1 MGTKIFKGINNKVIS
16 LVSLLFRTI
25 VLHVY
30 IKCYPMRKKTNK
42 GKNSAAGG
50 KYDHLPFVSIC
61 TPTFN
66 RRPFWPMAIQCFQAY
81 TYPKERMEWI
91 IVDDGSDSIEDLVKD
106 IPQVKYYREEKQMI
120 LGRKRNYMHD
130 KSKGDIIIYQDDDD
144 YYPPERVSHAVER
157 LMADPNVLAG
167 GSSTLFL
174 YFKHIQQMYRFG
186 PYGPTH
192 ATAGTFAF
200 KRELLKQ
207 TRYDD
212 FKALAE
218 EKSFLKDYTIPFVQ
232 FDPLKTILVFSH
244 NHNTFD
250 KKELLDRGDG
260 PTQQPDK
267 NITVGHF
274 MKEEGEIY
282 DFFMKNIDGLLAEY
296 KPGAVENKPEVL
308 QQMKT
313 MNDYREKEQ
322 MELIEIRKKA
332 MLDEEVE
339 KLIAH
344 VKEEKEETHK
354 KYMAL
359 AMVNMKMIK
368 KMKLLNEKVKS
379 IDIDDETQSLI
390 KRVESEGIQVDL
402 EVKNFT
408 IDIVQKD
415 ELCNIDPQSVHNIL
429 EFVRRGATV
438 SGSVIL
444 NGNTQYDIENQKA
457 QVAYRPHPSKQ
468 QDIPILQELSRQA
481 AGTVQ
486 QQPYNSQNI
495 GKQVELSSE
504 DINTVMEQGECNEPT
519 AKKAL
524 YNENNDVISAIM
536 NIENYT
542 CDSFEIPSPTTQNQ
556 PMAPAQMLE
565 SVDKDDVNTV
575 MEQAEC
581 NEITARNALAHE
593 DGDVITAI
601 MNIDKY
607 TCSDNASTG
616 SDNNTNDE
624 KVIHLNREDIQT
636 VMAQAKCDE
645 ETAIKAFVGESQD
658 IVSAVMNID
667 KYMIT
672 AENNII
678 QSSTKDTVDF
688 KLFDQ
693 PDNNDKS
700 KDTVESEFSK
710 VMNQPDYD
718 DKSVDVKG
726 LTGPQRKII
735 LDIKF
740 LQQYHKIPHHVAKI
754 AYYNE
759 GRDLAKALN
768 NYKKY
773 EHCTLI
779 DRADHPNN
787 IGQVMLT
794 TKCNVET
801 SKKAVIDTDGN
812 IGQAAMDIFYNKDIT
827 VPTPEDIDVC
837 NQEYIDVVRS
847 ITLCSEETAKN
858 ALTKTNGDVLH
869 CITDENISEY
879 VVDETE
885 TEPIEMVMEE
895 ESSIASDRA

>member
-1 MGTKIFKGINNKVIS
+1 MG
-16 LVSLLFRTI
+16 
-25 VLHVY
+25 
-30 IKCYPMRKKTNK
+30 KKTNK
-42 GKNSAAGG
+42 SKSSSTGE

-66 RRPFWPMAIQCFQAY
+66 RRPFWPMAIKCFQDY

-91 IVDDGSDSIEDLVKD
+91 IVDDGSDPIEDLVKD

-144 YYPPERVSHAVER
+144 YYPPERVSHAVEK

-250 KKELLDRGDG
+250 KKELLSRGDG
-260 PTQQPDK
+260 PTQQADR

-274 MKEEGEIY
+274 MKEEGEVY
-282 DFFMKNIDGLLAEY
+282 DFFMKNIDELLAEY
-296 KPGAVENKPEVL
+296 KPGAVGNKPEVL

-313 MNDYREKEQ
+313 MNEYREKEHE
-322 MELIEIRKKA
+322 ELLEIRKKA
-332 MLDEEVE
+332 MLDQEVE
-339 KLIAH
+339 KLIAQ
-344 VKEEKEETHK
+344 VKEQERDTHD
-354 KYMAL
+354 KYVAL
-359 AMVNMKMIK
+359 SMVNMRLIK
-368 KMKLLNEKVKS
+368 KMKLLNEKVKN
-379 IDIDDETQSLI
+379 IDLDDETQTLI
-390 KRVESEGIQVDL
+390 KAAESDGIQVDMGL
-402 EVKNFT
+402 KDFKIEIF
-408 IDIVQKD
+408 QKD
-415 ELCNIDPQSVHNIL
+415 ELCNIDPQSVHNLL
-429 EFVRRGATV
+429 EFVRRGATI

-444 NGNTQYDIENQKA
+444 NNCTQYDIKNQ
-457 QVAYRPHPSKQ
+457 QVEVIYRPHPSKQ
-468 QDIPILQELSRQA
+468 QDVPILQELSRRA
-481 AGTVQ
+481 AGIATQ
-486 QQPYNSQNI
+486 QQPYNSQNTD
-495 GKQVELSSE
+495 KQIEISSE
-504 DINTVMEQGECNEPT
+504 DVNTVMEQGECNEPT
-519 AKKAL
+519 AKRAL

-536 NIENYT
+536 NIESYT

-556 PMAPAQMLE
+556 PMAPKQLLE
-565 SVDKDDVNTV
+565 SVDKDDVDTV

-593 DGDVITAI
+593 EGDVITAI

-607 TCSDNASTG
+607 TCSDNVPSG
-616 SDNNTNDE
+616 PENNNNPDNT
-624 KVIHLNREDIQT
+624 VYLNKEDIQT
-636 VMAQAKCDE
+636 IMTQANCHE
-645 ETAIKAFVGESQD
+645 NTAINAFLGESQD
-658 IVSAVMNID
+658 IISAVMNID
-667 KYMIT
+667 KYMTT

-678 QSSTKDTVDF
+678 QSSENV
-688 KLFDQ
+688 
-693 PDNNDKS
+693 PENNNDNS
-700 KDTVESEFSK
+700 KDTTELNPSER
-710 VMNQPDYD
+710 Q
-718 DKSVDVKG
+718 
-726 LTGPQRKII
+726 II
-735 LDIKF
+735 TDIKF
-740 LQQYHKIPHHVAKI
+740 LEQYHKIPHHVAKI

-773 EHCTLI
+773 EHLTEI

-787 IGQVMLT
+787 IGQVMMT
-794 TKCNVET
+794 SKCNVET
-801 SKKAVIDTDGN
+801 SKKVLLDCDGD
-812 IGQAAMDIFYNKDIT
+812 IAQAAMDALMSKNVM
-827 VPTPEDIDVC
+827 VPTPENIDVC

-847 ITLCSEETAKN
+847 ITLCSEETARN

-879 VVDETE
+879 VVDETKTE
-885 TEPIEMVMEE
+885 TETETETIEMVIEE
-895 ESSIASDRA
+895 ESGVASERA